1 MRQARKN
8 MFQLQSLTSMTTIK
22 LVFCPML
29 QSIVWSIFK
38 ETHLRWMI
46 TRCRQIEGHP
56 QALGLV
62 VHMVHIHIH
71 IHMVIHRPWA
81 WSSTWSTSALN
92 VSYRRYIV
100 TLISRDFQNI
110 VIAFFFTISHDIFR
124 PFFTNFYLFLLI
136 KNSIFGNTLWFQ
148 SSKNDFI
155 CIIQTFFTNF
165 TLLAWNLW
173 KIAGNAT
180 LNVAFPPIYA
190 HFYQIGNIA
199 SIVWL
204 SYQNLK
210 YRVISCGP

>member
-1 MRQARKN
+1 MARDTK
-8 MFQLQSLTSMTTIK
+8 LPAEEEEGGLCWLLSTSSIYFCDKFSIRTSPQRIVSTIYRYAN
-22 LVFCPML
+22 
-29 QSIVWSIFK
+29 IVWFSK
-38 ETHLRWMI
+38 YRW
-46 TRCRQIEGHP
+46 
-56 QALGLV
+56 
-62 VHMVHIHIH
+62 
-71 IHMVIHRPWA
+71 
-81 WSSTWSTSALN
+81 
-92 VSYRRYIV
+92 
-100 TLISRDFQNI
+100 NI
-110 VIAFFFTISHDIFR
+110 VIAFFLTISHDIFR

-136 KNSIFGNTLWFQ
+136 KKSIFGNTLWFQ

-155 CIIQTFFTNF
+155 CIIRTFFTNF

-180 LNVAFPPIYA
+180 LNVAFPAIYA